1 MTVGQTASQA
11 SLVRYDAMVHAIA
24 ECHRVDEIKDIRDK
38 AAALEAYARQAKNVD
53 AERKACEIRLRAERK
68 AGDLLASMKRSTR
81 TEVAKAGG
89 HAKAAT
95 RNDGAKQPVVS
106 EYRQAIQE
114 AKIPPRT
121 ADRYQQLAK
130 VPEAQ
135 FEAALRDPVKPTTT
149 GIIKAVNGSTKM
161 DEDSLWIWGR
171 VRDFERMR
179 IGSRSFE
186 DVFGGMT
193 DTMQADMRRIVP
205 GVIKWLS
212 QINDQ

>member
-1 MTVGQTASQA
+1 MTGVQAASQA
-11 SLVRYDAMVHAIA
+11 SLVRYEAMVHAIA

-68 AGDLLASMKRSTR
+68 AGDLLQAMQRATKSDAGKASGAVRSN
-81 TEVAKAGG
+81 
-89 HAKAAT
+89 T
-95 RNDGAKQPVVS
+95 RNAGACSPS
-106 EYRQAIQE
+106 EYRQAITE
-114 AKIPPRT
+114 AGIAPRT
-121 ADRYQQLAK
+121 ADRYQQLSR

-179 IGSRSFE
+179 IGGRSFE

>member
-1 MTVGQTASQA
+1 MTGVQAASQA
-11 SLVRYDAMVHAIA
+11 SLVRYEAMVHAIA

-68 AGDLLASMKRSTR
+68 AGDLLASMKRAERPNPTGKNGH
-81 TEVAKAGG
+81 EV
-89 HAKAAT
+89 T
-95 RNDGAKQPVVS
+95 RNRGAQPQVS

-114 AKIPPRT
+114 ARIPPRT
-121 ADRYQQLAK
+121 ADRYQQLSR

-135 FEAALRDPVKPTTT
+135 FEAALRDPVKPTTA
-149 GIIKAVNGSTKM
+149 GIIKTVNGSTKM

-179 IGSRSFE
+179 IGGRSFE

-205 GVIKWLS
+205 AVIKWLS